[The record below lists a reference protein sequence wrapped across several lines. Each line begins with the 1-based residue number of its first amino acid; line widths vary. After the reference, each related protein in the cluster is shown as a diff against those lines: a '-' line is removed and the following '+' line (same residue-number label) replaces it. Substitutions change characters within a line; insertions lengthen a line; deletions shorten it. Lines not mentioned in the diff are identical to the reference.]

1 MVSHRSD
8 QSSLHCGADFSELQT
23 PQKPLQDGKFDK
35 ILGCIFFF
43 FLLIFLD
50 KFSGVAAGR
59 SEKKM
64 IAIPFSLEMRKA
76 HRRVASHAVDAGG
89 KPLACRTLFV
99 SKILVLEIIG
109 SWHGNESI
117 SI

>member
-1 MVSHRSD
+1 
-8 QSSLHCGADFSELQT
+8 
-23 PQKPLQDGKFDK
+23 
-35 ILGCIFFF
+35 
-43 FLLIFLD
+43 
-50 KFSGVAAGR
+50 
-59 SEKKM
+59 M